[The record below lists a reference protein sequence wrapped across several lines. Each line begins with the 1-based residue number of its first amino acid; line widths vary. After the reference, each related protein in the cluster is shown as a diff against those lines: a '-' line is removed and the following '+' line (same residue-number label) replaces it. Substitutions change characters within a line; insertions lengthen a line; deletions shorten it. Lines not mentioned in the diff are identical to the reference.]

1 MNGFVPAIVAVML
14 AEMGPRALLYANAR
28 RQEIALWLIAAAV
41 FVAGAAGVLTSRT
54 MNAWAT
60 ALMIAI
66 ALLFAAVG
74 QLQRVAPATGSIR
87 TLAAFW
93 RGGVL
98 ILVFALA
105 TRFGPFAASFGG
117 LAGMAAAAIATR
129 ALLAGGV
136 PMQPIRWGAAALL
149 SIAAGFLAVGAL
161 RLV

>member
-1 MNGFVPAIVAVML
+1 
-14 AEMGPRALLYANAR
+14 
-28 RQEIALWLIAAAV
+28 
-41 FVAGAAGVLTSRT
+41 
-54 MNAWAT
+54 
-60 ALMIAI
+60 
-66 ALLFAAVG
+66 
-74 QLQRVAPATGSIR
+74 LQRVPPATGAIR

-117 LAGMAAAAIATR
+117 LAGMAAAAAATR

-136 PMQPIRWGAAALL
+136 PMQPIRWGAAVLL
-149 SIAAGFLAVGAL
+149 AIAAGFLAVGAL

>member
-14 AEMGPRALLYANAR
+14 AELGPRALLYADAR
-28 RQEIALWLIAAAV
+28 RQEIVLWFIAAVV
-41 FVAGAAGVLTSRT
+41 FIAGAAGVFAGRT
-54 MNAWAT
+54 MNAWAN

-66 ALLFAAVG
+66 ALAFAAVG
-74 QLQRVAPATGSIR
+74 QLQRIAPATGAIR

-105 TRFGPFAASFGG
+105 TRFGPFAASFGA
-117 LAGMAAAAIATR
+117 LAGMAAAAVVTRTLIAN
-129 ALLAGGV
+129 GIPV
-136 PMQPIRWGAAALL
+136 QPVRWAAAALL
-149 SIAAGFLAVGAL
+149 AVAAAFLAVGAL